1 MDKQEIRFTEAVH
14 DLDLEQAI
22 KFLAACQMG
31 YAYKAYNL
39 QIVKNEKRHKEK
51 GT

>member
-14 DLDLEQAI
+14 DLDFEQAI

-31 YAYKAYNL
+31 YACKAYNL
-39 QIVKNEKRHKEK
+39 RIVKNKERHKEK
-51 GT
+51 GI